1 MSFLTLSGFSLHAG
15 VPTGPSWDGALT
27 LNVHFSGQE
36 LGPAVKSQLGMP
48 TLHIGVPGLSP
59 GSSTSNPASL
69 EVADDASNGWV
80 PITHVRDPD
89 RILGSWLQSR
99 ASPGS

>member
-1 MSFLTLSGFSLHAG
+1 MAQS
-15 VPTGPSWDGALT
+15 
-27 LNVHFSGQE
+27 LNVHFSGQMF
-36 LGPAVKSQLGMP
+36 GPAVKSQLGMP
-48 TLHIGVPGLSP
+48 TLYTGAPGLSP

-89 RILGSWLQSR
+89 RIHGSWLQSG
-99 ASPGS
+99 ASPGC